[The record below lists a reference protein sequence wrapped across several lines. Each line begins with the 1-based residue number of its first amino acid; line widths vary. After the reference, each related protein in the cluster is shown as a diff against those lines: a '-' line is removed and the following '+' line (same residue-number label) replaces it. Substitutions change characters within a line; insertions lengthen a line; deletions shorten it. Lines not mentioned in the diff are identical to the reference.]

1 MLTTQSAMPDA
12 VLQPFV
18 HCYVLRVSSTGEV
31 IEPVFP
37 RAGPML
43 IFQFAAVYEVKE
55 YETEQRR
62 RSWAATVIG
71 PIDARRT
78 RLILRDH
85 VHSLDVLFRP
95 LGMYRLFGVPISPLT
110 GAGAEGHGVFGPQVS
125 SLYEHLG
132 NAESV
137 ADQAKLLDRFF
148 LRRLHRD
155 RPLDPTARAMHQLA
169 AGRCNV
175 GDAARMTG
183 ISERQFERRCLEWA
197 GVSPKALARV
207 SRFQR
212 AIGEYRSG
220 HSTWINI
227 AHKVGYYDQM
237 HLVRDFHDLAGGAPT
252 QVMSEISEE
261 HLISFCWRIIRN
273 DRKCRACTIHES
285 AEVPILAS

>member
-37 RAGPML
+37 RAGTML

-95 LGMYRLFGVPISPLT
+95 LGMFRLFGVPISPLA
-110 GAGAEGHGVFGPQVS
+110 GGGAEGHGVFGPQVS

-132 NAESV
+132 NAESF
-137 ADQAKLLDRFF
+137 ADQVKLLDRFF
-148 LRRLHRD
+148 LHRLKQA
-155 RPLDPTARAMHQLA
+155 RPLDPTVHALRRLA
-169 AGRCNV
+169 SGRCNV
-175 GDAARMTG
+175 GEAARMIG
-183 ISERQFERRCLEWA
+183 ISERQFERRSLEWA

-220 HSTWINI
+220 NSSWIDI
-227 AHKVGYYDQM
+227 AHRVGYYDQM

-252 QVMSEISEE
+252 QVIREIADE
-261 HLISFCWRIIRN
+261 HLISFC
-273 DRKCRACTIHES
+273 CG
-285 AEVPILAS
+285 

>member
-1 MLTTQSAMPDA
+1 MLTTQSATPDA
-12 VLQPFV
+12 ILQPFV
-18 HCYVLRVSSTGEV
+18 QCYVQRVSKTGEV

-37 RAGPML
+37 RAGTML

-71 PIDARRT
+71 PIAARRT

-110 GAGAEGHGVFGPQVS
+110 GGGAEGHGVLGPEVS
-125 SLYEHLG
+125 SLYQRLG
-132 NAESV
+132 NAESF
-137 ADQAKLLDRFF
+137 ADRVKLLDRFF
-148 LRRLHRD
+148 LHRLQQAL
-155 RPLDPTARAMHQLA
+155 PLHPTARAMHRLA
-169 AGRCNV
+169 SGRCKV
-175 GDAARMTG
+175 GDAARMIG
-183 ISERQFERRCLEWA
+183 ISERQFGRRSLEWA

-220 HSTWINI
+220 HSSWLDI
-227 AHKVGYYDQM
+227 AHKVGYYDHM
-237 HLVRDFHDLAGGAPT
+237 HLVREFHDLGGGAPT
-252 QVMSEISEE
+252 QVMREISDE
-261 HLISFCWRIIRN
+261 HLISFC
-273 DRKCRACTIHES
+273 CG
-285 AEVPILAS
+285 